1 MSWISCVF
9 ELFEGCVAIAT
20 GVLMSVLGP
29 TAEVLF
35 FAWPKK
41 STQKKSHPNAA
52 LILRA
57 KAFAEGFRKGL
68 PSPSENERHPCRSPT
83 GLFSAKASVL
93 GAAYGEHQS
102 PMNGLTKKL
111 YASGRKAKN
120 LWAQCPRKPTKSY
133 FPEMEKNSISQSP

>member
-41 STQKKSHPNAA
+41 STQKKSLPNAA
-52 LILRA
+52 YSLCSSLLAGVAERGFLPLRQRDA
-57 KAFAEGFRKGL
+57 SLHRPF
-68 PSPSENERHPCRSPT
+68 
-83 GLFSAKASVL
+83 GLFPPKAPVL
-93 GAAYGEHQS
+93 GAAYGD
-102 PMNGLTKKL
+102 N
-111 YASGRKAKN
+111 R
-120 LWAQCPRKPTKSY
+120 
-133 FPEMEKNSISQSP
+133 SQKMKF